1 MKKCILLTTF
11 IMLIGF
17 SILAQGNVEIIEK
30 TTSLEGTIE
39 LIQTPGDKPTVYLIQ
54 DDGTRIEIVLPEGAV
69 AQLQLRNQERVKIE
83 GIFLGAT
90 TQNKVQEK
98 LFARLVI
105 RNQERIQLDDPIQL
119 SDQEKTQLRTY
130 QQEQLQTQKQLQ
142 QSNPEQNSQNQTG
155 TNSNAGEKSGGNK
168 K

>member
-1 MKKCILLTTF
+1 
-11 IMLIGF
+11 
-17 SILAQGNVEIIEK
+17 VEIIEK

-54 DDGTRIEIVLPEGAV
+54 DDGTRIEIALPEGAV
-69 AQLQLRNQERVKIE
+69 AQLQLHNQERVQIE

-98 LFARLVI
+98 LFARMVI
-105 RNQERIQLDDPIQL
+105 KNQEKIQLKDPIQL

-130 QQEQLQTQKQLQ
+130 QQEHQQTQDRVQ
-142 QSNPEQNSQNQTG
+142 QSNPVENLQNQAG
-155 TNSNAGEKSGGNK
+155 NITNIGEKFSKNK

>member
-1 MKKCILLTTF
+1 MKKCILLTAF
-11 IMLIGF
+11 LVMLSF
-17 SILAQGNVEIIEK
+17 TVLAQGNVEIIEK

-54 DDGTRIEIVLPEGAV
+54 DDGTRIEIALPEGAV
-69 AQLQLRNQERVKIE
+69 AQLQLRNQERVQIE

-98 LFARLVI
+98 LFARMVV

-130 QQEQLQTQKQLQ
+130 QQEQLQTQNQVQ
-142 QSNPEQNSQNQTG
+142 QSKGVENSQNKAGNT
-155 TNSNAGEKSGGNK
+155 GEKSGKNNK
-168 K
+168 

>member
-1 MKKCILLTTF
+1 
-11 IMLIGF
+11 
-17 SILAQGNVEIIEK
+17 VEIIEK

-39 LIQTPGDKPTVYLIQ
+39 LIQNPGDKPTVYLTQ
-54 DDGTRIEIVLPEGAV
+54 DDGTRIEIAFPEGAV
-69 AQLQLRNQERVKIE
+69 AQLQLRNQERVQIE

-119 SDQEKTQLRTY
+119 SVQEKTQLRTY
-130 QQEQLQTQKQLQ
+130 QQEQLQTQKQVQ
-142 QSNPEQNSQNQTG
+142 QSNPVENSQNQAG